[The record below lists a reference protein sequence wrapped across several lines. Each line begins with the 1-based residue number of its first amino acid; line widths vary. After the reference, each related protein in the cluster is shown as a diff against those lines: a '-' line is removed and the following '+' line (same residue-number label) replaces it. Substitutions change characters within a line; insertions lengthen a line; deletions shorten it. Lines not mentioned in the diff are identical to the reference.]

1 MIYLVLELRKKID
14 FRKSWEEDNVDFF
27 HRYSQTKENVVI
39 VTMDMGWAL
48 FLQ

>member
-1 MIYLVLELRKKID
+1 MVLKVQRDDLPSFRVKKKKQT
-14 FRKSWEEDNVDFF
+14 FA
-27 HRYSQTKENVVI
+27 RYSQTKENVVI